1 MSVLFWAHARSFAS
15 DACWK
20 QLVPPFFNDSATH
33 EEIDIHTAACA
44 VNDYCKRDTPFE
56 VYYQNTDM
64 DSLVNVLDACEL
76 TSDDADT
83 ASGAYTEI
91 KEKRESECVQRM
103 IAARSYAEI
112 KVCAMLYPDL
122 IDMIPAPTATPR
134 TPKPTANTMTT
145 RAISEPK
152 RIKLRG
158 GLLNAFYVTALVDIV
173 LLLLII
179 GTLCGCCGAK
189 IPENI
194 K

>member
-1 MSVLFWAHARSFAS
+1 
-15 DACWK
+15 
-20 QLVPPFFNDSATH
+20 
-33 EEIDIHTAACA
+33 
-44 VNDYCKRDTPFE
+44 
-56 VYYQNTDM
+56 M
-64 DSLVNVLDACEL
+64 DRLVNVLDACEL
-76 TSDDADT
+76 ISDGADI
-83 ASGAYTEI
+83 ASLAYSEI
-91 KEKRESECVQRM
+91 KEKRESECVLRM

-112 KVCAMLYPDL
+112 KVCAKLYSDM
-122 IDMIPAPTATPR
+122 IYMIPAPTATPR
-134 TPKPTANTMTT
+134 TPKPTANTNT
-145 RAISEPK
+145 IKSVSEPK